1 MIFQFVLISYITHE
15 HLYSQCYV
23 SMLYLGHS
31 AVHVHAHENIR
42 DNDFCGGRNWCV
54 LVCAVCSKSAA
65 ALFYIAALKLL

>member
-1 MIFQFVLISYITHE
+1 
-15 HLYSQCYV
+15 
-23 SMLYLGHS
+23 MLYLGHS

-54 LVCAVCSKSAA
+54 AVCAVCSKSAA